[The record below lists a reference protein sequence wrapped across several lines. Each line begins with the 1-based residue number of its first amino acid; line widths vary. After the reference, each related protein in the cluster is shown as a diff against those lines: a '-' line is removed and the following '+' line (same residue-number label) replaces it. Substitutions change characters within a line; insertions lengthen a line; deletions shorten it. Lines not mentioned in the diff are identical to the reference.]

1 MKALVHVTL
10 KQQVL
15 DPQGKAIARACASL
29 GYEAVTSVR
38 QGKLFEV
45 RLDAA
50 DEVAARNLA
59 NELCEKLLANTVIE
73 DYEVVRLDP

>member
-15 DPQGKAIARACASL
+15 DPQGKAIARACSSL
-29 GYEAVTSVR
+29 GYDAVTSVR

-45 RLDAA
+45 TLDES
-50 DEVAARNLA
+50 DETAARSLVD
-59 NELCEKLLANTVIE
+59 ELGKKLLANTVIE
-73 DYEVVRLDP
+73 DYEVIRLDP